1 MCKAPFFLNT
11 SGPVVPFH
19 VHQSAVY
26 STIIITYST
35 ILDKDQDCITYTIQP
50 AEKVAETTEANKEL
64 VLNSHIVLQGYS
76 PYIKRTEG
84 SFD

>member
-1 MCKAPFFLNT
+1 MQSSFFLNT
-11 SGPVVPFH
+11 SGTAVPFH

-26 STIIITYST
+26 STIIIPYST
-35 ILDKDQDCITYTIQP
+35 MLDKEQGCINCTEQP

-64 VLNSHIVLQGYS
+64 VLNSHILLQGYS